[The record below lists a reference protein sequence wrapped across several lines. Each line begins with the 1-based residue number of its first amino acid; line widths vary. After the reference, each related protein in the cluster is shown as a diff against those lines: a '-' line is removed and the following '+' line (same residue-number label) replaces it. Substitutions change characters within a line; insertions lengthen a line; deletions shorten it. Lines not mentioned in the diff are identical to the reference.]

1 MLLAHVTERANEVR
15 SAARGFTAEA
25 FDRGRRAV
33 SPRGGGRVW
42 RSLRQRM
49 VRRSMPCDRILPDA
63 YRAPPLAAIS
73 VAMPTGV
80 ARCHR
85 NVLPHG
91 EHVAAGTEPVPP
103 PAPAPPGPSAPTRLP
118 QGLWRMIAPFTA
130 GAMRRTVSL
139 QLSSLLSFHF
149 CCCFFC

>member
-1 MLLAHVTERANEVR
+1 
-15 SAARGFTAEA
+15 
-25 FDRGRRAV
+25 
-33 SPRGGGRVW
+33 
-42 RSLRQRM
+42 
-49 VRRSMPCDRILPDA
+49 MPCDSILPDA

-91 EHVAAGTEPVPP
+91 ERVAAGTEP
-103 PAPAPPGPSAPTRLP
+103 AASAPPGPSAPTRLP

-139 QLSSLLSFHF
+139 
-149 CCCFFC
+149 